1 MSYYFPF
8 GGGEVT
14 TILNISNSLAAATAS
29 RQFNNSITVLTASFA
44 TSVINAPPAGPNGI
58 SRTSGDCATSASANP
73 SLLTS
78 GSTGEQGPT
87 GSKGADV
94 LICPPGTVRCMD
106 LEVSLS
112 AQFISPTSGQR
123 GVNYFQ
129 SSGSQFSIVCMQVP
143 TTCSSAQAQA
153 GCPGYLRITS
163 PSIP

>member
-29 RQFNNSITVLTASFA
+29 RQLNNSITVLTASFA
-44 TSVINAPPAGPNGI
+44 SSVINSPPAGPNGI
-58 SRTSGDCATSASANP
+58 SRTSGDCATSASVNP
-73 SLLTS
+73 SLLVS

-94 LICPPGTVRCMD
+94 LTCPPGTVRCMN

-112 AQFISPTSGQR
+112 AQYNDGVTR
-123 GVNYFQ
+123 GVNYYQ

>member
-14 TILNISNSLAAATAS
+14 TLLNISNSLAAATAS
-29 RQFNNSITVLTASFA
+29 REFSNSITVLTASFA

-58 SRTSGDCATSASANP
+58 SRTSGDCAASASANP

-78 GSTGEQGPT
+78 GSTGTQGPT

-94 LICPPGTVRCMD
+94 LTCPPGTVRCMD

-112 AQFISPTSGQR
+112 AQYNDGVTR
-123 GVNYFQ
+123 GVNYYQ
-129 SSGSQFSIVCMQVP
+129 PSGSQFSIVCMQVP

>member
-1 MSYYFPF
+1 MSYYFPL
-8 GGGEVT
+8 GGAEVT
-14 TILNISNSLAAATAS
+14 TLLNISNSLAAATAS
-29 RQFNNSITVLTASFA
+29 REFSNTITVLTASFA
-44 TSVINAPPAGPNGI
+44 SSVINSPPAGPGGV
-58 SRTSGDCATSASANP
+58 SRTTGDCADSASANP
-73 SLLTS
+73 SLLVS
-78 GSTGEQGPT
+78 GSTGAQGPT

-94 LICPPGTVRCMD
+94 LTCPPGTVRCMA

-129 SSGSQFSIVCMQVP
+129 PSGSQFSIVCMQVP

-153 GCPGYLRITS
+153 GCPDYLRITS